1 MGRRCAT
8 GCISILGATAPSPP
22 KGADHAGTVRFGAAR
37 ESDNRSRAD
46 AEIAGFQG
54 IGILGFLVLLHGGET
69 VIKAARGLHV
79 ITNSRVVAELAL
91 YRIVGQQDE

>member
-1 MGRRCAT
+1 MQAQ
-8 GCISILGATAPSPP
+8 SDLGQHEDLT
-22 KGADHAGTVRFGAAR
+22 TVQT
-37 ESDNRSRAD
+37 AD

-54 IGILGFLVLLHGGET
+54 AMVGLGYWDSWDLLYQLDGGET

-91 YRIVGQQDE
+91 YRIVGSTR